1 MEKLKELLNK
11 DKKTSNLILVLVLL
25 VIILMSF
32 NSIFNSDKN
41 EDKAKLTLSENI
53 VNDTVDTAEDII
65 GGEDDTVGTS
75 DSTVDTTQDDDIP
88 DQIEDDAADP
98 NSGKDESDVGGA
110 TTGED
115 PNPNT
120 GIGVPFMTAGLV
132 AVSAAGV
139 AYLMRKRNGF
149 GTEE

>member
-1 MEKLKELLNK
+1 MKIF
-11 DKKTSNLILVLVLL
+11 KKIISFVPALALTAALTFGAGAQGVVDD
-25 VIILMSF
+25 VI
-32 NSIFNSDKN
+32 DG
-41 EDKAKLTLSENI
+41 AENI

-75 DSTVDTTQDDDIP
+75 DSTVDSTQDDDIP

>member
-1 MEKLKELLNK
+1 MKIF
-11 DKKTSNLILVLVLL
+11 KKIIGFVPALALTAALTFGAGAQGVVDD
-25 VIILMSF
+25 VI
-32 NSIFNSDKN
+32 DG
-41 EDKAKLTLSENI
+41 AENI